1 MITLP
6 RPLLVALGV
15 GFSLYHVVLGL
26 SALLAEPNHYTTPGH
41 DHIERVVIA
50 LVLYVV
56 ATGLS
61 VTVGRRVEMP
71 VWLAGLN
78 VGVSLSITLLVA
90 SSLDVT
96 APDLGHA
103 TWYVAAVGTLLTIT
117 AVRRHTT
124 YAWFGT
130 GLVVAQTVVW
140 AGPLGLTRFGVLG
153 DVLWVSIA
161 HVFTRA
167 LARATV
173 DVRQF
178 ARAEREAVEWQAA
191 QDAHHFERQVRLT
204 QTSRM
209 ALPMLRRIAEVG
221 GDLDEAD
228 RRECRVLE
236 QSIRDEIRG
245 RRLLNDALREQ
256 VIAARRRGAFV
267 QVLDDGGVDDI
278 DADLMN
284 PVLDRVAEAISGVR
298 SDRIIIRTAPKGSTK
313 AVTVV
318 GLSSGT
324 SSASALGLE
333 DDDEDV
339 DLWLE
344 LDRPVGAPI
353 PVAS

>member
-1 MITLP
+1 MITIP
-6 RPLLVALGV
+6 RPLLVALAT
-15 GFSLYHVVLGL
+15 GFSLYHVILGV
-26 SALLAEPNHYTTPGH
+26 SALLKRDQYVGHEP
-41 DHIERVVIA
+41 EAVVA
-50 LVLYVV
+50 LGIYVV
-56 ATGLS
+56 VTVLAL
-61 VTVGRRVEMP
+61 TVGRGVEMP
-71 VWLAGLN
+71 VWLAGLV
-78 VGVSLSITLLVA
+78 VGSTLSMALLVA
-90 SSLDVT
+90 S
-96 APDLGHA
+96 AIGAHPKGDLGYA
-103 TWYVAAVGTLLTIT
+103 TWYVAAIGTLLTIT

-124 YAWFGT
+124 YAWFGV
-130 GLVVAQTVVW
+130 GLLVTQTIVW
-140 AGPLGLTRFGVLG
+140 ATPVGLTRFGVLG
-153 DVLWVSIA
+153 DILWVAIA

-209 ALPMLRRIAEVG
+209 AVPMLRRVAEVG
-221 GDLDEAD
+221 GDLTEED
-228 RRECRVLE
+228 RHECRVLE
-236 QSIRDEIRG
+236 QTIRDEIRG
-245 RRLLNDALREQ
+245 RRLLNDRVREQ

-278 DADLMN
+278 DAELLD
-284 PVLDRVAEAISGVR
+284 PVLDQVAEALGRVR
-298 SDRIIIRTAPKGSTK
+298 SDRIIIRTAPRGSSK

-324 SSASALGLE
+324 SAASALGLE

-344 LDRPVGAPI
+344 LERPAGAPV
-353 PVAS
+353 PAQV

>member
-15 GFSLYHVVLGL
+15 GFSMYHVVLGI
-26 SALLAEPNHYTTPGH
+26 SALLGVSAPPQDGTYYAHP
-41 DHIERVVIA
+41 ERVVAA
-50 LVLYVV
+50 LVLFAV
-56 ATGLS
+56 AIGLS
-61 VTVGRRVEMP
+61 VTVGRTVEMP

-78 VGVSLSITLLVA
+78 VGISLSMTMLVA
-90 SSLDVT
+90 SALLHP
-96 APDLGHA
+96 AGAELGYA

-124 YAWFGT
+124 YAWFGI
-130 GLVVAQTVVW
+130 GLIAAQTVVMV
-140 AGPLGLTRFGVLG
+140 GPIGLTRFGVVG
-153 DVLWVSIA
+153 DVLWVAIA

-209 ALPMLRRIAEVG
+209 ALPMLRRIAETG
-221 GDLDEAD
+221 GDIDDAD
-228 RRECRVLE
+228 RQECRVLE

-245 RRLLNDALREQ
+245 RRLLNDRLRDE

-278 DADLMN
+278 EPELME
-284 PVLDRVAEAISGVR
+284 PVLDRVAEAIGGVR

-318 GLSSGT
+318 GLSSGG
-324 SSASALGLE
+324 SAASALGLE

-344 LDRPVGAPI
+344 V
-353 PVAS
+353 

>member
-6 RPLLVALGV
+6 RPLLVALAT
-15 GFSLYHVVLGL
+15 GFSTYHVILGV
-26 SALLAEPNHYTTPGH
+26 SAILMGQYPQHV
-41 DHIERVVIA
+41 ERVIVA
-50 LVLYVV
+50 LVLFAVV
-56 ATGLS
+56 TILS
-61 VTVGRRVEMP
+61 VTVGRGVEMP

-78 VGVSLSITLLVA
+78 VGVGLSITLLVA
-90 SSLDVT
+90 SAVPLDGT
-96 APDLGHA
+96 PDLGYA
-103 TWYVAAVGTLLTIT
+103 TWYVAAVGTLLTVT

-124 YAWFGT
+124 YAWFGL
-130 GLVVAQTVVW
+130 GLLVTQTILW
-140 AGPLGLTRFGVLG
+140 AGPIGLTRFGVLG
-153 DVLWVSIA
+153 DILWVGIA

-209 ALPMLRRIAEVG
+209 AVPMLRRIAEVG
-221 GDLDEAD
+221 GELDEDD
-228 RRECRVLE
+228 RHECRVLE

-245 RRLLNDALREQ
+245 RRLLNDRVRDQ
-256 VIAARRRGAFV
+256 VIAARRRGASV

-278 DADLMN
+278 DAELLD
-284 PVLDRVAEAISGVR
+284 PVLDRVADALSRVR
-298 SDRIIIRTAPKGSTK
+298 SDRIIIRTAPRGSAK

-324 SSASALGLE
+324 SAASALGIE
-333 DDDEDV
+333 DEDEDV

-344 LDRPVGAPI
+344 LDRPAGAPAPI
-353 PVAS
+353 QV

>member
-6 RPLLVALGV
+6 RPLLVALAA
-15 GFSLYHVVLGL
+15 GFSLYHVILGV
-26 SALLAEPNHYTTPGH
+26 SALLGGQYTH
-41 DHIERVVIA
+41 HVERVVAA
-50 LVLYVV
+50 LVIFAVV
-56 ATGLS
+56 TVLS
-61 VTVGRRVEMP
+61 VAVGRNVEMP
-71 VWLAGLN
+71 VWLAGLV
-78 VGVSLSITLLVA
+78 VGAGVSITLLVA
-90 SSLDVT
+90 SVLDLRSGE
-96 APDLGHA
+96 DLGYA
-103 TWYVAAVGTLLTIT
+103 TWYVAAVGTLLTVT

-124 YAWFGT
+124 YAWFGI
-130 GLVVAQTVVW
+130 GLLATQTVLL
-140 AGPLGLTRFGVLG
+140 AGPIGLTRFGVLG
-153 DVLWVSIA
+153 DILWVGIA

-221 GDLDEAD
+221 GELDEDD
-228 RRECRVLE
+228 RHECRVLE

-245 RRLLNDALREQ
+245 RRLLNDRVREQ

-278 DADLMN
+278 DAELLD
-284 PVLDRVAEAISGVR
+284 PVLDQVADALSRVR
-298 SDRIIIRTAPKGSTK
+298 SDRIIIRTAPKGSAK

-324 SSASALGLE
+324 SSASALGIE
-333 DDDEDV
+333 DEDEDV

-344 LDRPVGAPI
+344 LERQAGAPT
-353 PVAS
+353 PVQV

>member
-1 MITLP
+1 MITIP
-6 RPLLVALGV
+6 RPVLVALAV
-15 GFSLYHVVLGL
+15 GFSVYHVILGV
-26 SALLAEPNHYTTPGH
+26 SALLMGQYAQHP
-41 DHIERVVIA
+41 ERVLAA
-50 LVLYVV
+50 LVLFAVV
-56 ATGLS
+56 TVLT

-71 VWLAGLN
+71 VWLAGLT
-78 VGVSLSITLLVA
+78 VGAGLSIALLAA
-90 SSLDVT
+90 S
-96 APDLGHA
+96 AIGPGHEVGYT

-124 YAWFGT
+124 YAWFGL
-130 GLVVAQTVVW
+130 GLLVTQTVVW
-140 AGPLGLTRFGVLG
+140 AGPIALTRFGVLG
-153 DVLWVSIA
+153 DILWVGIA

-221 GDLDEAD
+221 GELDDAD
-228 RRECRVLE
+228 RHECRVLE

-245 RRLLNDALREQ
+245 RRLLNDRVREQ

-278 DADLMN
+278 DPELLD
-284 PVLDRVAEAISGVR
+284 PVLDQVADALSRVR
-298 SDRIIIRTAPKGSTK
+298 SDRIIIRTAPKGSAK

-324 SSASALGLE
+324 SAASALGIE
-333 DDDEDV
+333 DEDEDV

-344 LDRPVGAPI
+344 LERPAGAPA
-353 PVAS
+353 PVQV